1 MSQAIAPPMNVTV
14 MTTIQAGLGMPRHS
28 EAGVSMASVRQ

>member
-1 MSQAIAPPMNVTV
+1 MAPAANVTV
-14 MTTIQAGLGMPRHS
+14 MTTIQAGLGMPGNS

>member
-1 MSQAIAPPMNVTV
+1 MAPPMNVTM
-14 MTTIQAGLGMPRHS
+14 MTTIQAGLGMLRNS